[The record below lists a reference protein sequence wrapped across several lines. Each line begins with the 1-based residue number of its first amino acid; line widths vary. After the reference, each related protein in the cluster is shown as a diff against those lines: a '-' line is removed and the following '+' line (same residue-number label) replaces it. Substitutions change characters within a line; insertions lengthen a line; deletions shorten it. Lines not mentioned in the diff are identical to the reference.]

1 MKLSAAIPTLSL
13 VASAQTVV
21 MPWEIPC
28 AEETVRVE
36 SGALRRYN
44 TKSKFVAYRMI
55 TTDKEGHFDF
65 GLVDRGEYQFLPAP
79 SGARKQP
86 SEVTCPGNR
95 DCEINLVLQV
105 NPSDQ
110 PFASS
115 PIQ

>member
-55 TTDKEGHFDF
+55 TTEKEGHFDF
-65 GLVDRGEYQFLPAP
+65 GLVERGEYQFLPAP
-79 SGARKQP
+79 VVRGNNPARLRARQP
-86 SEVTCPGNR
+86 RLRN
-95 DCEINLVLQV
+95 
-105 NPSDQ
+105 
-110 PFASS
+110 
-115 PIQ
+115 